1 MNRPLM
7 MSIAAVE
14 RDTGLSKDTLR
25 IWERRYGFPDPVR
38 DGQGERCYPMDQ
50 IERLRLI
57 KRLLDVGHRPGRIV
71 TLPTDDLQVLAD
83 RSADAQG
90 LSRPAAPRLSP
101 APAEAPTRWAPDMA
115 NASAAHGL
123 RPEAW
128 LSVALQMIDRYDHTG
143 LRHHLRRGLTTAGL
157 LTFVA
162 DMAGPL
168 MEQVGEGWLRG
179 RFQIAQEH
187 WVSQLVQQ
195 VIQGGLNALPDPSPM
210 ATPRVLLST
219 LPGEPHALGLLTV
232 EAALSAW
239 QALPVNLGPQT
250 PLWDLV
256 QTSTAHRADVVALGF
271 GPAAPATLIQ
281 DLLPELRAKLPASV
295 ALWVGGRHP
304 LLSRRQIAGVTVV
317 GDLRHLSQTLEAWRQ
332 ARRGT

>member
-14 RDTGLSKDTLR
+14 RDTGLSKDTQR

-90 LSRPAAPRLSP
+90 LTRPSAPHPAAPSP
-101 APAEAPTRWAPDMA
+101 DAAVRWLPGVT
-115 NASAAHGL
+115 SGHGP
-123 RPEAW
+123 RQDAW
-128 LSVALQMIDRYDHTG
+128 LTVALNKVDRHDHVG
-143 LRHHLRRGLTTAGL
+143 LRHHLRHGLTTAGL
-157 LTFVA
+157 LAFVT
-162 DMAGPL
+162 DMATPL
-168 MEQVGEGWLRG
+168 MEHVGEGWLRG

-195 VIQGGLNALPDPSPM
+195 ALQGGLMALPEPSPA

-219 LPGEPHALGLLTV
+219 LPGELHALGLLTV

-239 QALPVNLGPQT
+239 QAQPINLGAQT

-256 QTSTAHRADVVALGF
+256 HSTASHRADVVALGF
-271 GPAAPATLIQ
+271 SPAAPAALIQ

-295 ALWVGGRHP
+295 ALWAGGRHP
-304 LLSRRQIAGVTVV
+304 LLARRPIPGVTVV
-317 GDLRHLSQTLEAWRQ
+317 NDLPTLAGTLEAWRQ
-332 ARRGT
+332 ARRVG